1 MTAYG
6 PVTPGSAWRP
16 MLKNMSIRDQGEVR
30 PATPGKERFDDV
42 YDQPDPR
49 AYYGRLGPLDYQIP
63 HHGQR
68 VFRALAAA
76 RRAAS
81 DAPGPVTTVDLCCSY
96 GINAALLNHRLTYHD
111 LADRYV
117 SSRLARLSA
126 DELAARDR
134 EFFAERRRPDAARVI
149 GLDTAR
155 NAIGYGV
162 SAGLLADGFAEN
174 LENAPPSPEL
184 RSAVADADL
193 ITITGGV
200 GYITER
206 TMRHL
211 LNNVS
216 AVPWV
221 AAFVLRT
228 IPYREIA
235 ETLAGFGLVTEKLAD
250 RTFPQR
256 RFSGDTE
263 ERFALSELERLG
275 MDSTGRESS
284 GYYHTELFV
293 SRPVQDAAEVP
304 IDKLLEFGAD

>member
-1 MTAYG
+1 M
-6 PVTPGSAWRP
+6 RP
-16 MLKNMSIRDQGEVR
+16 RNFRVRLAANAKSMSIRDQGEVR
-30 PATPGKERFDDV
+30 PAKPGKERFDDI

-49 AYYGRLGPLDYQIP
+49 AYFERLGPLDYQIP

-68 VFRALAAA
+68 VFRRLAAT

-81 DAPGPVTTVDLCCSY
+81 DAHGPVTTVDVCCSY
-96 GINAALLNHRLTYHD
+96 GINAALLNHRLTYEE
-111 LADRYV
+111 LTDRYV
-117 SSRLARLSA
+117 SPTLARVPSG
-126 DELAARDR
+126 ELATRDR
-134 EFFAERRRPDAARVI
+134 GFFADRRHPEAARVI
-149 GLDTAR
+149 GVDTAR
-155 NAIGYGV
+155 NAVGYGV
-162 SAGLLADGFAEN
+162 RAGLLSDGFAEN
-174 LENAPPSPEL
+174 LETAPPSPEL

-211 LNNVS
+211 LDNVS
-216 AVPWV
+216 VTPWV

-228 IPYREIA
+228 IPYQEIA
-235 ETLAGFGLVTEKLAD
+235 ETLSQFGLVTEKLAD

-256 RFSGDTE
+256 RFSGAAE
-263 ERFALSELERLG
+263 ERFALGELERLD
-275 MDSTGRESS
+275 MDSTGRESC

-304 IDKLLEFGAD
+304 IETLVGFSAD